1 MVMGFSPGGC
11 IKYSSLLF
19 KKDQLFKKG
28 PIVKQD
34 IYLVLVLER
43 KGYILGYILRIY
55 PRIYPKERVDNW
67 FVYDWYVFFQNR
79 INLAT
84 HRLF

>member
-1 MVMGFSPGGC
+1 MLLNGPDFFTRGC

-43 KGYILGYILRIY
+43 KDIFSDIYYVYILVYIQK
-55 PRIYPKERVDNW
+55 KELTIGLCMIGMCSSR
-67 FVYDWYVFFQNR
+67 
-79 INLAT
+79 T
-84 HRLF
+84 E